1 MPESSSITITPYKLW
16 VWMLCSLRYAMGRR
30 SSVVSDIAEDLIQ
43 YFHVFDTHQ
52 RKQFIREI
60 REELERAENMGRT
73 LGDPM
78 DHKLWEETAN
88 KLESRL

>member
-1 MPESSSITITPYKLW
+1 MEENQVVVTPYKMW

-30 SSVVSDIAEDLIQ
+30 STVVSDITEDLIQ
-43 YFHVFDTHQ
+43 YFHVFDEHQ

-60 REELERAENMGRT
+60 REEIERAENLGRT

-78 DHKLWEETAN
+78 DHKRWQETADS
-88 KLESRL
+88 LESRL